1 MNVFTLN
8 SPAGH
13 SAWYVGR
20 THACVRVCAFICG
33 SKGDVAMTPLG
44 VRGNVGHCDEDAYFS
59 STRRNCPGNVI
70 LKSYDVL
77 CFTYMSSSAS
87 CTQAYIHMAITSI
100 YHPCCR
106 LEDLCLK
113 VEWLPDLTLSL

>member
-1 MNVFTLN
+1 MAQDGAITTGLDRIFLLAPKEMFSRLSPVSPVNVLTLN

-20 THACVRVCAFICG
+20 THACVRACAFICG
-33 SKGDVAMTPLG
+33 SKGDVAMTPPG
-44 VRGNVGHCDEDAYFS
+44 VRGNVGHCDDDAYFS
-59 STRRNCPGNVI
+59 STGRNCPGNVK

-87 CTQAYIHMAITSI
+87 CTQ
-100 YHPCCR
+100 
-106 LEDLCLK
+106 
-113 VEWLPDLTLSL
+113 V